1 MPYLKHIK
9 MGLLC
14 VIILQVI
21 SLFYL
26 LHVYNEFV
34 SNPKN
39 YYVSHA
45 AEINQ
50 AENQ

>member
-1 MPYLKHIK
+1 MAYIKHIK
-9 MGLLC
+9 LGLMC
-14 VIILQVI
+14 VIIFQII

-39 YYVSHA
+39 YYVNYLTQDVKNL
-45 AEINQ
+45 EK
-50 AENQ
+50 